1 MKRGRGS
8 ARSAKK
14 EDGQKERKPGKRLRQ
29 AVGIGLWSVAL
40 TLVLYLLAYYFLP
53 PPPPSAAVV
62 SLLAFVSV
70 LAGYWLLGSVRRSRA
85 DGE

>member
-8 ARSAKK
+8 ARAAKK
-14 EDGQKERKPGKRLRQ
+14 ENPQREEKPGKRLRQ
-29 AVGIGLWSVAL
+29 AAGIGVWSVAL

-70 LAGYWLLGSVRRSRA
+70 LAGYWVLRSVRRSKTG
-85 DGE
+85 GE